1 MTTYSYNLSL
11 NDTETLYLQ
20 DLLKF
25 AEIYINSDAESR
37 ADIKVWNL
45 HQSAID
51 VLRNRLDES
60 YRDTVLTSTSS
71 FCK

>member
-45 HQSAID
+45 HQGAID
-51 VLRNRLDES
+51 ALRSRLDES
-60 YRDTVLTSTSS
+60 YRDAVMTSTSS